1 MESMLQATLRDI
13 LIASLS
19 LDDGLSKIQGISV
32 RTPKDSDLLF
42 DIARAIE
49 EIILRRPGL
58 ANAKLTELSVRMSFK
73 EDRVL
78 PEMLILL
85 DTRYTNSHRRAECEL
100 CPDVEALP
108 RLIDILG
115 ELSQA
120 ITSTIRLNLRPV
132 LPFLS
137 DEVLMTLNAIYDR
150 RHDGT
155 VSLAL
160 HEVHSL
166 AWTLI
171 DTGFFEGAE
180 LLLNRLIE
188 ISTEIG
194 DEEFAFKVKFDY
206 TFVLTELKMFDESRN
221 LLNTLETDARKSKD
235 PLKLAEV
242 TLQLGVNETR
252 DDSVSYIVARDLG
265 NKAAEFYDIALKS
278 GLVSIDEVGLAHLV
292 IGSSILANGWREGV
306 SQAVERLELGLKIY
320 DSIENK
326 TTDQMRHV
334 YHTLAGL
341 GFAHGLM
348 ADHENMS
355 CGVEYLT
362 NAREILEQLGDT
374 YSEYEIELSRVEN
387 AIGWLCLSTES
398 DEFWEMGIQSFKR
411 AEEIREKLCETG
423 QISDI
428 EILGTRIGLALSTMR
443 TAERNDIDDPQEPIR
458 DIIVQY
464 VPLFPTDSRA
474 YEEIAIA
481 TFDLVWLITR
491 HGGSLPPRLRR
502 LLDDVDRMLAD
513 EGENEESIFIQ
524 GVSLIFPY
532 LENSWNTLLERSKRM
547 SVSSSD
553 LADVAKLVAALA
565 NSKINLDA
573 LNIELG
579 TRVRPAVDDEVLRVD
594 PLLAQYWLGQTYLVQ
609 TVRAFYDNKDYSD
622 LASGLYGAALAF
634 NEVLD
639 IESDFGESIEFI
651 KATSASMSQVLRKF
665 SLTLE
670 NQYAAYIDR
679 SKFSGTITSVDETQY
694 TFILAEDWLGLIK
707 IANAYLQMV
716 EQSEMVEAQPY
727 LNAVFSN
734 INRALKMM
742 DSVSLVDRRVLAL
755 LGAEMNRRYY
765 LRM

>member
-1 MESMLQATLRDI
+1 MESILQATLRDI

-19 LDDGLSKIQGISV
+19 LDDGLSKIQGISFRNTEEADV
-32 RTPKDSDLLF
+32 LF

-58 ANAKLTELSVRMSFK
+58 ANAKLTELAVRMSFN
-73 EDRVL
+73 ENRVL

-85 DTRYTNSHRRAECEL
+85 DTRYTNSNRRSECEL
-100 CPDVEALP
+100 LPDLEAIP

-150 RHDGT
+150 RHDAT
-155 VSLAL
+155 ITLAL
-160 HEVHSL
+160 HEVHYL
-166 AWTLI
+166 AWILVEA
-171 DTGFFEGAE
+171 GFFEGSE

-194 DEEFAFKVKFDY
+194 DDEFAFEVTFDY
-206 TFVLTELKMFDESRN
+206 ACVLTELKMFNEARDI
-221 LLNTLETDARKSKD
+221 LNDLERFARRSKD
-235 PLKLAEV
+235 SLKLAEV

-252 DDSVSYIVARDLG
+252 DDTVDFNVARKLG
-265 NKAAEFYDIALKS
+265 DKAAEFYDIALKA
-278 GLVSIDEVGLAHLV
+278 GLVSRDEVGLAHLI

-306 SQAVERLELGLKIY
+306 SNAVERLELGLRIY

-326 TTDQMRHV
+326 TPNQMIHV
-334 YHTLAGL
+334 FRTLTGL

-348 ADHENMS
+348 GDHENMS
-355 CGVEYLT
+355 KAIAYLS
-362 NAREILEQLGDT
+362 NARQILEQSKDSLPD
-374 YSEYEIELSRVEN
+374 YEIEMSRVEN

-398 DEFWEMGIQSFKR
+398 DEFWELGIRSFKR
-411 AEEIREKLCETG
+411 AEGIREKLLTSG

-428 EILGTRIGLALSTMR
+428 EILGTRMGLALSMMR
-443 TAERNDIDDPQEPIR
+443 SAERTDSDESQEPIR
-458 DIIVQY
+458 NIIAQY
-464 VPLFPTDSRA
+464 VPLFPTDTRA
-474 YEEIAIA
+474 YEEIAIS
-481 TFDLVWLITR
+481 TFDLVWLLAR
-491 HGGSLPPRLRR
+491 HGGHLPTRLRR
-502 LLDDVDRMLAD
+502 LLDDVDRMLEDAETD
-513 EGENEESIFIQ
+513 SIFIQ
-524 GVSLIFPY
+524 GASLIFPY
-532 LENSWNTLLERSKRM
+532 LENSWNTLLERSKRL
-547 SVSSSD
+547 SSSSSH

-565 NSKINLDA
+565 AAKTNLDV
-573 LNIELG
+573 LNVELG
-579 TRVRPAVDDEVLRVD
+579 ARVRPAVDDEVIRAD
-594 PLLAQYWLGQTYLVQ
+594 ALLAQYWLGQTYLVQ
-609 TVRAFYDNKDYSD
+609 TIRAFYDNKDYSD
-622 LASGLYGAALAF
+622 LASGLYGSAMAF

-639 IESDFGESIEFI
+639 LESDFGESVEFI
-651 KATSASMSQVLRKF
+651 KATSASMSQMLRKF

-679 SKFSGTITSVDETQY
+679 SQFSGVVSNIDEEQY
-694 TFILAEDWLGLIK
+694 SFILAEDWLGLVK

-734 INRALKMM
+734 ITRALKMM
-742 DSVSLVDRRVLAL
+742 DTVSLVDRRVLAI